1 MNRPLSNRI
10 TLAVFVLAVSGLF
23 PFSGRTQAGDIRG
36 TISTTLTI
44 YEDSELSGDVTC
56 AVPLNTAGPTPC
68 IAFGADRISLRLN
81 GHTISG
87 GFVPPAGCSHGSD
100 ASFGV
105 GILVASRMDVKIE
118 GPGLVQGFQR
128 WGIFLLSSSQVT
140 IKNVTA
146 DHNCWSG
153 IQTVGLSDS
162 KLEKNVF
169 TSNAGGSNG
178 AFCGGT

>member
-1 MNRPLSNRI
+1 MNRSLSNRI
-10 TLAVFVLAVSGLF
+10 TLPVFVLAVSGLF
-23 PFSGRTQAGDIRG
+23 PFSGRTEARDIRG
-36 TISTTLTI
+36 TISTTLI
-44 YEDSELSGDVTC
+44 ISEDSELSGDVTC
-56 AVPLNTAGPTPC
+56 AVPLNAAPTPC
-68 IAFGADRISLRLN
+68 IAFGNDHISLRLN

-87 GFVPPAGCSHGSD
+87 GFVPPAGCSVPTD
-100 ASFGV
+100 TNYGV
-105 GILVASRMDVKIE
+105 GILVQGIKDAEIE

-128 WGIFLLSSSQVT
+128 WGILLLSSSQVT
-140 IKNVTA
+140 VKNVTA

-153 IQTVGLSDS
+153 IQIIGLSDS

>member
-10 TLAVFVLAVSGLF
+10 TLPVFVLAVSGLF
-23 PFSGRTQAGDIRG
+23 PFSGRTQGTDISG

-44 YEDSELSGDVTC
+44 NEDSELSGDVTC
-56 AVPLNTAGPTPC
+56 AVPLNTKGPTPC
-68 IAFGADRISLRLN
+68 IAFGADHIRLRLN

-87 GFVPPAGCSHGSD
+87 GFVPPAGCSLESD
-100 ASFGV
+100 SSFGV

-128 WGIFLLSSSQVT
+128 WGIFLFSSSQVT

>member
-153 IQTVGLSDS
+153 IQTIGLSDS

>member
-1 MNRPLSNRI
+1 MNRSLSNRI
-10 TLAVFVLAVSGLF
+10 TLPVFVLVVSGLF
-23 PFSGRTQAGDIRG
+23 PFSSCTQARDIRG
-36 TISTTLTI
+36 TISTTLI
-44 YEDSELSGDVTC
+44 ISEDSELSGDVTC
-56 AVPLNTAGPTPC
+56 SVPLNTAPTPC
-68 IAFGADRISLRLN
+68 IAFGNDHISLRLN

-87 GFVPPAGCSHGSD
+87 GFVPPAGCSAPTD
-100 ASFGV
+100 ANYGV
-105 GILVASRMDVKIE
+105 GILVHGIKNAEIE

-128 WGIFLLSSSQVT
+128 WGILLSSSSQVT

-153 IQTVGLSDS
+153 LQIIGLSDS

>member
-1 MNRPLSNRI
+1 MNRSLSHRI
-10 TLAVFVLAVSGLF
+10 TLPVFVLAVSGLF
-23 PFSGRTQAGDIRG
+23 PFSGRTQATDIRG
-36 TISTTLTI
+36 TISTTLI
-44 YEDSELSGDVTC
+44 ISEDSELSGDVTC
-56 AVPLNTAGPTPC
+56 AVPLNAAPTPC
-68 IAFGADRISLRLN
+68 IAFGNDHISLRLN

-87 GFVPPAGCSHGSD
+87 GFVPPAGCSVPTD
-100 ASFGV
+100 TNYGV
-105 GILVASRMDVKIE
+105 GILVQGIKNAEIE

-128 WGIFLLSSSQVT
+128 WGILLLSSSQVT
-140 IKNVTA
+140 VKNVTA

>member
-23 PFSGRTQAGDIRG
+23 PFSGRTQGTDISG

-44 YEDSELSGDVTC
+44 NEDSELSGDVTC
-56 AVPLNTAGPTPC
+56 AVPLNTKGPTPC
-68 IAFGADRISLRLN
+68 IAFGADHIRLRLN

-87 GFVPPAGCSHGSD
+87 GFVPPAGCSLESD
-100 ASFGV
+100 SSFGV
-105 GILVASRMDVKIE
+105 GILVAGRKDAEIE

-128 WGIFLLSSSQVT
+128 WGIFLFSSSQVT

>member
-1 MNRPLSNRI
+1 MNRSLSNRI
-10 TLAVFVLAVSGLF
+10 TLPVFVLAVSGLF
-23 PFSGRTQAGDIRG
+23 PFSGRTQARDIRG
-36 TISTTLTI
+36 TISTTLI
-44 YEDSELSGDVTC
+44 ISEDSELSGDVTC
-56 AVPLNTAGPTPC
+56 AVPLNTAPTPC
-68 IAFGADRISLRLN
+68 IAFGNDHISLRLN

-87 GFVPPAGCSHGSD
+87 GFVPPAGCSVPTD
-100 ASFGV
+100 TNYGV
-105 GILVASRMDVKIE
+105 GILVQGIKDAEID

-128 WGIFLLSSSQVT
+128 WGILLLSSSQVT

-153 IQTVGLSDS
+153 IQILGLSDS

>member
-128 WGIFLLSSSQVT
+128 WGIFLFSSSQVT

>member
-1 MNRPLSNRI
+1 MNRSLSHRI
-10 TLAVFVLAVSGLF
+10 TLPVFVLAVSGLF
-23 PFSGRTQAGDIRG
+23 PFSGRTQATDIRG
-36 TISTTLTI
+36 TISTTLI
-44 YEDSELSGDVTC
+44 ISEDSELSGDVTC
-56 AVPLNTAGPTPC
+56 AVPLNAAPTPC
-68 IAFGADRISLRLN
+68 IAFGNDHISLRLN

-87 GFVPPAGCSHGSD
+87 GFVPPAGCSLESD
-100 ASFGV
+100 SSFGV
-105 GILVASRMDVKIE
+105 GILVAGRKDAEIE

-128 WGIFLLSSSQVT
+128 WGIFLFSSSQVT

-153 IQTVGLSDS
+153 IQIIGLSDS

>member
-1 MNRPLSNRI
+1 MGPVPSRWFV
-10 TLAVFVLAVSGLF
+10 VFVLSVFAFFVF
-23 PFSGRTQAGDIRG
+23 AIPARATQISG

-105 GILVASRMDVKIE
+105 GILVAGRMDVEIE

-128 WGIFLLSSSQVT
+128 WGILLSSSSQVT

-153 IQTVGLSDS
+153 IQILGLSDS

-169 TSNAGGSNG
+169 TSNAGGSNN

>member
-10 TLAVFVLAVSGLF
+10 TLPVFVLAVSGLF
-23 PFSGRTQAGDIRG
+23 PFSGRTQATDISG
-36 TISTTLTI
+36 TISSTLPI
-44 YEDSELSGDVTC
+44 NEDSELSGNVTC
-56 AVPLNTAGPTPC
+56 AVPLNPAGPTPC
-68 IAFGADRISLRLN
+68 IAFGKNGISLRLN

-87 GFVPPAGCSHGSD
+87 GFVPPAGCSVPTD

-105 GILVASRMDVKIE
+105 GILVAGRMDVKIE

-128 WGIFLLSSSQVT
+128 WGILLSSSSQVT

-153 IQTVGLSDS
+153 LQILGLSDS

-169 TSNAGGSNG
+169 TSNAGGSNN

>member
-1 MNRPLSNRI
+1 MNRSLSNRI
-10 TLAVFVLAVSGLF
+10 TLFVLAVSALF
-23 PFSGRTQAGDIRG
+23 PFACRTHARDIRD

-105 GILVASRMDVKIE
+105 GILVAGRTDVEIE

-128 WGIFLLSSSQVT
+128 WGILLSSSSQVT

-153 IQTVGLSDS
+153 IQILGLSDS

-169 TSNAGGSNG
+169 TSNAGGSNN

>member
-1 MNRPLSNRI
+1 MNRLLSNRI
-10 TLAVFVLAVSGLF
+10 TLPVFVLAVSALL
-23 PFSGRTQAGDIRG
+23 PFAGRTEARDISG

-44 YEDSELSGDVTC
+44 YEDSQLSGDVTC
-56 AVPLNTAGPTPC
+56 AVPLNPAGPTPC
-68 IAFGADRISLRLN
+68 IAFGADHISLRLN

-87 GFVPPAGCSHGSD
+87 GFVPPAGCSVPSD
-100 ASFGV
+100 PSFGV
-105 GILVASRMDVKIE
+105 GILLLGRKDAEIE

-128 WGIFLLSSSQVT
+128 WGILLSSSSQVT

-153 IQTVGLSDS
+153 IQTIGLSDS

>member
-1 MNRPLSNRI
+1 
-10 TLAVFVLAVSGLF
+10 
-23 PFSGRTQAGDIRG
+23 
-36 TISTTLTI
+36 
-44 YEDSELSGDVTC
+44 
-56 AVPLNTAGPTPC
+56 
-68 IAFGADRISLRLN
+68 
-81 GHTISG
+81 
-87 GFVPPAGCSHGSD
+87 
-100 ASFGV
+100 
-105 GILVASRMDVKIE
+105 MDVKIE

-153 IQTVGLSDS
+153 IQTIGLSDS

>member
-118 GPGLVQGFQR
+118 GPGLV
-128 WGIFLLSSSQVT
+128 
-140 IKNVTA
+140 
-146 DHNCWSG
+146 
-153 IQTVGLSDS
+153 
-162 KLEKNVF
+162 
-169 TSNAGGSNG
+169 
-178 AFCGGT
+178 